1 MDVVDEGEGGHEDQE
16 GGMFNWEV
24 WSMLIIDGEEVIID
38 ILGPLPPPR
47 AWTLD
52 EKQRPFPLNLRP
64 TWYCVALLVLIL
76 AVHTEL
82 DTTWLLSHGYTH
94 YILRILSKTIHTIVI
109 SFFSTFLFEVAGRIL
124 SLVIGALIARF
135 YLFLDLWFIERLH
148 WGPVDEEG
156 HALGLD
162 IDPDPANLRQP
173 IRHAVRGFGFLL
185 FHYLIFVVLHNVH
198 FDLGAYSILFVR
210 FIATDDFANFI
221 SNLPTTLDLLT
232 PGLDGVSSFRTLY
245 WEFGVPAL
253 FQIGAAAFLFL
264 CAFLCRS
271 RSETPS
277 IVRGEVPDFFYIL
290 MSALLRATAMHLLAY
305 TAYQIVCIGIS
316 TTHPHGLLREI
327 PESMMKGPILGR
339 LMRIA
344 NVQFSPRA
352 GILLIGAHWL
362 VKSACRLVVEHVWP
376 LWVPYM
382 VWLSIKT
389 EVGVWREWQSHSRT
403 LNEDMELFNQDKAVL
418 ERVIM
423 TTLFSL
429 KSSWPVRMRLTTADG
444 LDERRVEL

>member
-1 MDVVDEGEGGHEDQE
+1 MDGADAGEGGHEDQPE

-24 WSMLIIDGEEVIID
+24 WSMLIIDGEEVVVD

-52 EKQRPFPLNLRP
+52 EKQPPFPFNLRP

-94 YILRILSKTIHTIVI
+94 YILRILYV
-109 SFFSTFLFEVAGRIL
+109 L
-124 SLVIGALIARF
+124 
-135 YLFLDLWFIERLH
+135 FIERLH
-148 WGPVDEEG
+148 WGPVDEDG
-156 HALGLD
+156 LALGLD
-162 IDPDPANLRQP
+162 IDPDPASLRQP

-185 FHYLIFVVLHNVH
+185 FHYLIFVILHNVH
-198 FDLGAYSILFVR
+198 FDLGAYSILFAR

-362 VKSACRLVVEHVWP
+362 VKSACRLVIEHVWP

-389 EVGVWREWQSHSRT
+389 EVGVWREWQSHSRA
-403 LNEDMELFNQDKAVL
+403 LNEDMELFNRDKAVL